1 MKKNI
6 ILEIGRIKEMMGL
19 INENDNKIID
29 EQGVKLATPPAVTLP
44 IKLETL
50 FDASAPS
57 AAHGLAPAGNAS
69 LIDCTH

>member
-29 EQGVKLATPPAVTLP
+29 EQGVKLALGTTFRGDLV
-44 IKLETL
+44 
-50 FDASAPS
+50 
-57 AAHGLAPAGNAS
+57 PAGPQDINKTFTTNGK
-69 LIDCTH
+69 INHRH